1 VAGSLALELRGEQL
15 GERAGSREGRK
26 SDAVAGGLARSQGA
40 TCCGRECLAGGTMD
54 LKRVRKEAT
63 ELQADSDSAGVTAT
77 PIGDD
82 MTHWKGTI
90 HGPKDTP
97 YDGGTFVID
106 IQLPSTYPFE
116 PPKMKFDTRVWHPNV
131 SSQTGAICLDIL
143 KKEWSPALTIKTALI
158 SVQALLAAPEPDD
171 PQDGVVAN
179 EYKKDYEKW
188 KRTAKLWTEQY
199 ALESSD
205 TQALA
210 PLLEMGFTEDQVRHV
225 PRCRAPPESDGN
237 EIGRASSIARISCD
251 AALHHVLHPYSHIHP
266 GPLPVSA

>member
-1 VAGSLALELRGEQL
+1 MTRRRARRG
-15 GERAGSREGRK
+15 GEAAVGFASRT
-26 SDAVAGGLARSQGA
+26 VVGGKDQGA
-40 TCCGRECLAGGTMD
+40 CTMD
-54 LKRVRKEAT
+54 LKRVKKEAA
-63 ELQADSDSAGVTAT
+63 ELLNDSDSAGVTAK
-77 PIGDD
+77 PVGED
-82 MTHWKGTI
+82 MKHWKGTI

-106 IQLPSTYPFE
+106 IVLTSNYPFE
-116 PPKMKFDTRVWHPNV
+116 PPKMKFDTKVWHPNV

-179 EYKKDYEKW
+179 EYKSDHEKW
-188 KRTAKLWTEQY
+188 KKTAKLWTQQY

-210 PLLEMGFTEDQVRHV
+210 PLLEMGFTEDQ
-225 PRCRAPPESDGN
+225 
-237 EIGRASSIARISCD
+237 ARKALCD
-251 AALHHVLHPYSHIHP
+251 AGGDMQAAVEKLLS
-266 GPLPVSA
+266 GA